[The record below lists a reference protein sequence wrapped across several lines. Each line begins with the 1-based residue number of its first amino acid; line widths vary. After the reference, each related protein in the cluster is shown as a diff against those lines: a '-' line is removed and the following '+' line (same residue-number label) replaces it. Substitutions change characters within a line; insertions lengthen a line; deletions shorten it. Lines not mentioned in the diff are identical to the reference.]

1 MDRSGVWLGICTGT
15 ETPADMTPEKRYAS
29 ENFKNSFV
37 CAMKKIMLIIHCETD
52 FGELFRPNGLE
63 LSL

>member
-1 MDRSGVWLGICTGT
+1 
-15 ETPADMTPEKRYAS
+15 MTPEKRYAS

-37 CAMKKIMLIIHCETD
+37 CDMKKIMLIIHCETD

-63 LSL
+63 HLEYKWVQTCL